1 MNPEQEKARQSA
13 EAEMK
18 IYTPHQVLQ
27 EKRDNIAFDNALVR
41 IYERPYHPVGITPE
55 PGVQLRTAPV
65 HHDFFL
71 AHAAQSPYS
80 TVFVWSM
87 TKPWCSSK
95 CSPSWFR

>member
-41 IYERPYHPVGITPE
+41 IYERPYHPNQP
-55 PGVQLRTAPV
+55 TAP
-65 HHDFFL
+65 L
-71 AHAAQSPYS
+71 G
-80 TVFVWSM
+80 
-87 TKPWCSSK
+87 
-95 CSPSWFR
+95 